1 MDTITE
7 NTGAAL
13 LWETINN
20 GREELKKRV
29 SCRWRWLE
37 SASGCGDGDTVVGID
52 NVGQST

>member
-1 MDTITE
+1 LDTITE

-37 SASGCGDGDTVVGID
+37 SASGCDDGDTVVGID
-52 NVGQST
+52 K